1 MIYLSFMKRQRTKS
15 RTLIYRMNEKK
26 TIKKLNNGGFSL
38 IEVLVAVIIF
48 ALVTGPILMAF
59 VMSARFNSRART
71 HQDVNTVAESFM
83 EEFKGSG
90 IDTVKNNPAI
100 YNFNDVSV
108 NGTGVYTFSAK
119 DYDFIGAKYDVR
131 VVATPRSAAS
141 VVEMDPITSDR
152 DFVFIQDLNYDK
164 SCFDYLYGAVYD
176 TWNASASFGPDY
188 PSISEADKKNFITV
202 NRVINVNVTTDI
214 NSAKTVTVVYDYN
227 YSVAPYTYT
236 NPDSGDIINIP
247 AFTGSLSSSVSWAPK
262 PGANYTKTFP
272 ADKPLNRIFI
282 CYSPGYESASEA
294 RIYSDTFNIG
304 SAGSNKVY
312 ILKQQNPY
320 LSGNLSFMEANY
332 RVSVNGTNYYHNFD
346 INLST
351 GAYDSTLSAKPFCI
365 QSKSLY
371 MNPSEDVVK
380 DKRLMYDLRVEVY
393 EKGAYGHFNTH
404 TPLYTLDGSMNSD

>member
-1 MIYLSFMKRQRTKS
+1 MIYLSFMKKQRTKS

-90 IDTVKNNPAI
+90 IENIKNNISA

-108 NGTGVYTFSAK
+108 NGSGEYTFSAK
-119 DYDFIGAKYDVR
+119 NYDFIGAKYDVR
-131 VVATPRSAAS
+131 VMATPTISEE
-141 VVEMDPITSDR
+141 VVDMDPITSDR

-164 SCFDYLYGAVYD
+164 FGFEFLYGEVYGI
-176 TWNASASFGPDY
+176 WNAAASFGPEY
-188 PSISEADKKNFITV
+188 PAISEADKKDYITV

-214 NSAKTVTVVYDYN
+214 SNAKTVTVVYDYN
-227 YSVAPYTYT
+227 YSVAPYTDVS
-236 NPDSGDIINIP
+236 PSGDIINIP

-262 PGANYTKTFP
+262 PGTNYTKTFP

-294 RIYSDTFNIG
+294 RIYSDTFNIT

-346 INLST
+346 INMST
-351 GAYDSTLSAKPFCI
+351 GAYDSTLSVKPFCV

-380 DKRLMYDLRVEVY
+380 DKKLMYDLKVEVY
-393 EKGAYGHFNTH
+393 EAGAYGSFNTH
-404 TPLYTLDGSMNSD
+404 TPIYTLNGSMNSD